1 MLAHELLSYDLAPL
15 SLTDNAMLALSLMEE
30 YKITHLP
37 IVKDSVFK
45 GLLSEN
51 DIYSHGKFEDLIE
64 NQPIVLNNI
73 SVKENQHIFDVM
85 EIIQKNSLS
94 LLPVI
99 DDDSKYIG
107 SIFLSSIISK
117 LSEIT
122 GITNP
127 GGIIVLEM
135 NIHDYSLSEI
145 AQIVESNNIKII
157 NSFVN
162 SFEESTKIEVTLKLN
177 SVDIDGLLQTF
188 SRYNYDIK
196 ASYTDMDL
204 NDNISDRYDSLMN
217 YLNI

>member
-37 IVKDSVFK
+37 IVKDGIFK

-51 DIYSHGKFEDLIE
+51 DIYSHGKFEDFIE

-73 SVKENQHIFDVM
+73 SVKKNQHIFDVM
-85 EIIQKNSLS
+85 DIIQENSLS

-107 SIFLSSIISK
+107 SIFLSSIVSK

-127 GGIIVLEM
+127 GGIIILEM
-135 NIHDYSLSEI
+135 NSHDYSLSEI

-162 SFEESTKIEVTLKLN
+162 SFDESTKIEVTIKLN

-188 SRYNYDIK
+188 SRYNYAIK

>member
-15 SLTDNAMLALSLMEE
+15 SLTDNTMLALSLMEE
-30 YKITHLP
+30 YKITHIP
-37 IVKDSVFK
+37 IVNNDVFK

-64 NQPIVLNNI
+64 NQPIALNNI

-99 DDDSKYIG
+99 DDNNKYLG
-107 SIFLSSIISK
+107 SIFLSNVVSK